1 MSAIKN
7 AYETTDTMTITL
19 ASLANASGRAG
30 TAIDNTTNKDLL
42 AKVFVKVKTGG
53 SGVSS
58 TGYVSV
64 WLIGSADGTNYD
76 DAFAGTDASYAPV
89 NARLL
94 GYLSTIANATTY
106 QKTFHLE
113 DQGLELPQKF
123 SIGIYNNSGAALD
136 SSASNHAVL
145 ITRSYKTVS

>member
-1 MSAIKN
+1 MASIKN

-42 AKVFVKVKTGG
+42 AKVFVKVKTGA

-76 DAFAGTDASYAPV
+76 DGFAGTDAAYTPV
-89 NARLL
+89 NARLIGFL
-94 GYLSTIANATTY
+94 TTTANATTY
-106 QKTFHLE
+106 QKTFNLE
-113 DQGLELPQKF
+113 DQGIELPQKF

-136 SSASNHAVL
+136 SAAGNHAVI
-145 ITRSYKTVS
+145 ITRSYKTVA

>member
-1 MSAIKN
+1 MASIKN
-7 AYETTDTMTITL
+7 AYESTDTMTITL
-19 ASLANASGRAG
+19 ASLASGAGRAG

-76 DAFAGTDASYAPV
+76 DGFAGTDAAYTPV

-94 GYLSTIANATTY
+94 GYLSTTANATTY
-106 QKTFHLE
+106 SKTFNLE

>member
-1 MSAIKN
+1 MANIKQ
-7 AYETTDTMTITL
+7 AYETADTMTITL
-19 ASLANASGRAG
+19 ASLANAAGRAG
-30 TAIDNTTNKDLL
+30 TAIDNTTNKDIA
-42 AKVFVKVKTGG
+42 AKVFVKVKTGA

-76 DAFAGTDASYAPV
+76 DNFAGTDTAYTPV

-94 GYLSTIANATTY
+94 GYLSTTANATTY
-106 QKTFHLE
+106 SKTFNLE
-113 DQGLELPQKF
+113 DQGIELPQKF
-123 SIGIYNNSGAALD
+123 SIGIYNASGAALD
-136 SSASNHAVL
+136 ATAGNHAVI